1 MIKLGI
7 IGAGNMAEALLSGVL
22 KAKLMA
28 PEQIKIS
35 DVREERLAA
44 LAARYKVKTARNNQ
58 DVARDAETVVLAV
71 KPQQIKEIL
80 DEICRTV
87 EPHQL
92 VISIAA
98 GIPLRVLEGKFTRPV
113 PVIRVM
119 PNTPAMVQE
128 VAAGIASGR
137 FVQKVHREF
146 VVKLF
151 NSMGEAVEVD
161 ESLMDAV
168 TAVSGS
174 GPAYFFHM
182 IEALVEGGVAE
193 GLEPDVARALAV
205 QTMFGAAKMLS
216 QTAEDPAKLRV
227 QVTSPGGT
235 TEAALAVLTE
245 RDFAGAVKAAVQAAR
260 ARSEELAKLA

>member
-22 KAKLMA
+22 KAKLMT
-28 PEQIKIS
+28 PDQIKIS
-35 DVREERLAA
+35 DIREERLAQ
-44 LAARYKVKTARNNQ
+44 LAARYKVKTAKSNQ
-58 DVARDAETVVLAV
+58 DVARDAETILLAV
-71 KPQQIKEIL
+71 KPQQIKELL

-146 VVKLF
+146 VVKMF

-174 GPAYFFHM
+174 GPAYLFYLV
-182 IEALVEGGVAE
+182 EALVEGGVAE
-193 GLEPDVARALAV
+193 GLDPEVARALAV

-216 QTAEDPAKLRV
+216 QTMEDPAKLRQ

-235 TEAALAVLTE
+235 TEAAIAVLTE
-245 RDFAGAVKAAVQAAR
+245 RDVAGAFKAAVAAAR